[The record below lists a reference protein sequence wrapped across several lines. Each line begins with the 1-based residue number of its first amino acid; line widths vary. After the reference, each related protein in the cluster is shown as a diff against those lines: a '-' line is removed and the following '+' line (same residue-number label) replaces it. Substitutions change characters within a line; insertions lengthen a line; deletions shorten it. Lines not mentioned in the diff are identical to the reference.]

1 MTEVTQDKEFIEYI
15 AKAIV
20 SNPDDVVITRTVDE
34 MGVLLTLKIHK
45 DDMGYIIGRQGNTA
59 KAIRTLLKVIGA
71 KNNSRINFKIEEPE
85 GSDRKFEKREERAEE
100 KVDTD
105 MVDDLKI

>member
-85 GSDRKFEKREERAEE
+85 GSDRKFEKREE